1 MIKKKLLFTLL
12 GISGAAVVAGG
23 IAAGFVLNSEQ
34 NRYRK
39 FYTAPQSASTNDL
52 IQAYFAAI
60 VNGSKLLYLA
70 SYAHTTP
77 ITNALCLTEQQNSI
91 FYDYFSKAGY
101 LLIDDVYGFPLFLSN
116 PENPNDPNNGLIDA
130 SKLQPFWSTNLAS
143 AQFRSDLGSF
153 ITGIAM
159 AEFLNENRDY
169 FGNDLS
175 WSTYGGFPFPSVTSF
190 MGGFQQGVK
199 FFNENILPKMETN
212 FNYQKVHQKFVGS
225 GENQNFAHSFDPNG
239 GIDIIESFLS
249 NKSTAPSVFIPVAGG
264 QVQHAVRKVKQN
276 NLKTIIIGVDSPV
289 EDDDTINLP
298 MSSLKPNQ
306 VVGNNKIVQFSSVKN
321 INVVVDKVTNALNEG
336 TTGSANDIAGL
347 GWSTLG
353 TLFNGG
359 VGVSPAG
366 QKYFIKAVKL
376 LNNPQNPNDIIIDE
390 NNLESEYLASLN
402 NPIIRSYLA
411 TLNQPENKVF
421 FTYDKN
427 GNSSASFSYASIPN
441 EAQQMIPISED
452 ETTIRNWYQT
462 LYSSNPE
469 IMRHMETNIKW
480 IMNWQKNN
488 WEAIQKRKSFSLK
501 NQLTEEAYKKNN
513 GVIKIIFQDSFSV
526 LFDHS
531 FLQSC
536 YEGLRAYWK
545 QKNVHLPEAYGKV
558 IR

>member
-12 GISGAAVVAGG
+12 GISGTAVVAGG
-23 IAAGFVLNSEQ
+23 IAAGFVMNSEQ
-34 NRYRK
+34 NRYRRY
-39 FYTAPQSASTNDL
+39 YTAPQSASTNDL

-91 FYDYFSKAGY
+91 FYDYFSRAGY
-101 LLIDDVYGFPLFLSN
+101 LLIDDVYGFPLFLSTDD
-116 PENPNDPNNGLIDA
+116 ENNGLIDT

-169 FGNDLS
+169 FGDNLS

-190 MGGFQQGVK
+190 MGGFQKGVE
-199 FFNENILPKMETN
+199 FFNAKILPKMSAYDYKEVT
-212 FNYQKVHQKFVGS
+212 QKFIGT

-249 NKSTAPSVFIPVAGG
+249 NKSSAPSVFIPVAGG
-264 QVQHAVRKVKQN
+264 QVQQAVRKVKQN
-276 NLKTIIIGVDSPV
+276 SLKTIIIGVDSPV

-298 MSSLKPNQ
+298 LPSLSNGET
-306 VVGNNKIVQFSSVKN
+306 VGNNKIVQFSSTKN
-321 INVVVDKVTNALNEG
+321 INVIVDKITAKLNDG
-336 TTGSANDIAGL
+336 TIGAENDIAGL
-347 GWSTLG
+347 GWSSLG
-353 TLFNGG
+353 TLDNGG

-366 QKYFIKAVKL
+366 QKYFIKAIQL
-376 LNNPQNPNDIIIDE
+376 LNNPQNPNDIVIDE
-390 NNLESEYLASLN
+390 NNLETQYLNALKDLTIQS
-402 NPIIRSYLA
+402 
-411 TLNQPENKVF
+411 TLKELDKPENKVF
-421 FTYDKN
+421 SIGK
-427 GNSSASFSYASIPN
+427 GGFSYAAIPN
-441 EAQQMIPISED
+441 EAQEMIPISSGSAPED
-452 ETTIRNWYQT
+452 MDEIRNWYES
-462 LYSSNPE
+462 LYANDPTILKQIDKNMTIIEDWRKSN
-469 IMRHMETNIKW
+469 W
-480 IMNWQKNN
+480 DG
-488 WEAIQKRKSFSLK
+488 IQKRKSFTLK
-501 NQLTEEAYKKNN
+501 NQLTKEAYEKNK
-513 GVIKIIFQDSFSV
+513 GLIKMIFQDSFSV

-545 QKNVHLPEAYGKV
+545 SKNVNLPAAIGSTK
-558 IR
+558 

>member
-12 GISGAAVVAGG
+12 GISGTAVVAGG

-34 NRYRK
+34 NRYRR

-77 ITNALCLTEQQNSI
+77 ITNALCLTKQQNSI
-91 FYDYFSKAGY
+91 FYDYFSRAGY

-116 PENPNDPNNGLIDA
+116 PDNPNDPNNGLIDA

-169 FGNDLS
+169 FGDELS

-199 FFNENILPKMETN
+199 FFNENILPKMGSS
-212 FNYQKVHQKFVGS
+212 FGYKQVKQKFVGT

-239 GIDIIESFLS
+239 GIEIIESFLS
-249 NKSTAPSVFIPVAGG
+249 SQSKAPSVFIPVAGG

-298 MSSLKPNQ
+298 MSSLNGKE
-306 VVGNNKIVQFSSVKN
+306 VGNNKIVQFSSVKN
-321 INVVVDKVTNALNEG
+321 INKIVDQVTNALNEG
-336 TTGSANDIAGL
+336 TPGSINDIAGL

-353 TLFNGG
+353 TLFNSG

-366 QKYFIKAVKL
+366 QKYFIKAIKL
-376 LNNPQNPNDIIIDE
+376 LNNPQDPKNIIVDE
-390 NNLESEYLASLN
+390 NNLETEYFAALN
-402 NPIIRSYLA
+402 DAFVNSYLQ
-411 TLNQPENKVF
+411 TLNQPENKIF
-421 FTYDKN
+421 YTYDDAGKPK
-427 GNSSASFSYASIPN
+427 ASFSYASIPN
-441 EAQQMIPISED
+441 EAQPMIPISGTEA
-452 ETTIRNWYQT
+452 EISSWYDQ
-462 LYSSNPE
+462 LYSSDKG
-469 IMRHMETNIKW
+469 IMNHKAENMAF
-480 IMNWQKNN
+480 IMNWKKQNAA
-488 WEAIQKRKSFSLK
+488 AINKRKSFTLK
-501 NQLTEEAYKKNN
+501 NELTAEAYNKNN
-513 GVIKIIFQDSFSV
+513 GLIKIIFQDSFSV

-536 YEGLRAYWK
+536 YEGLRAYWR
-545 QKNVHLPEAYGKV
+545 QKGVHLPEAYGRVSK
-558 IR
+558 